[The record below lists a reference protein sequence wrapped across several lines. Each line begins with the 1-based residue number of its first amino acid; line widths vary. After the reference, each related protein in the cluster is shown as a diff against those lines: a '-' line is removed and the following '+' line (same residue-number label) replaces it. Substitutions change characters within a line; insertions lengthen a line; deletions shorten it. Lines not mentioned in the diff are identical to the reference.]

1 MSLQSHLNNRKS
13 RGFTLIELLIVIA
26 IILILIAIALPNFLE
41 AQIRARVTRAKAEI
55 RTLAISM
62 EAYFLD
68 WKYYPSFSFPNYT
81 VQFDRR
87 VRGLTWLTSPIAYIT
102 SLPEDPFPGDQTPQG
117 DELFG
122 PPYSYNLD
130 GVESHQRDLGLL
142 HPEGGFLS
150 PANLKAW
157 AIYSLG
163 PDRPAAEWRVD
174 HFANAM
180 CVGGACSGLI
190 NSYSATNGTKSKG
203 DIYLYGGDQRWMGVD
218 LRAGPA
224 GGDPPLALN
233 GKYKDYQKPGQVVDG
248 SRYLGR
254 FPGHLTL

>member
-1 MSLQSHLNNRKS
+1 MSSRHIHDGFRLVNAVPVSVLQPSEQNPEKSPTQTGIRVALLRRESKRRIRGRGRIGFSEKNRLREPKNRVNIDPIRLRLAFKRPFEWVPLGVGAGQRPSLEAHFMSLQSHLNNRKS

-87 VRGLTWLTSPIAYIT
+87 VRGLTWLTSSIAYIT

-122 PPYSYNLD
+122 PPLFL
-130 GVESHQRDLGLL
+130 QLGWSRVT
-142 HPEGGFLS
+142 PTRFGS
-150 PANLKAW
+150 PA
-157 AIYSLG
+157 S
-163 PDRPAAEWRVD
+163 RR
-174 HFANAM
+174 
-180 CVGGACSGLI
+180 
-190 NSYSATNGTKSKG
+190 
-203 DIYLYGGDQRWMGVD
+203 GV
-218 LRAGPA
+218 
-224 GGDPPLALN
+224 
-233 GKYKDYQKPGQVVDG
+233 
-248 SRYLGR
+248 S
-254 FPGHLTL
+254 